1 MTDKEIE
8 KLADLVVKKL
18 LYRQEQYDQNFMKM
32 ITDHPEDHEI
42 GFMTKHVKTDEDLI
56 AVQLDRLDKL
66 LSKYILEENYI
77 EASRIQKEIERLK
90 NL

>member
-1 MTDKEIE
+1 
-8 KLADLVVKKL
+8 
-18 LYRQEQYDQNFMKM
+18 
-32 ITDHPEDHEI
+32 
-42 GFMTKHVKTDEDLI
+42 MTKHVKTDEDLI